1 MKLLK
6 SKDFVPVIKN
16 GSKYYGGH
24 QEWLKYE
31 GLSKFFRDRACVVT
45 AFTNVFFY
53 LFRKGPVDFDDY
65 NKVQFE
71 FYKRL
76 RPKANGV
83 PTAKALLRRI
93 DIINHVL
100 NLGLSYRMIEGRLT
114 KRLSLNEMIDFI
126 NEGLKKDSP
135 VILINWLSKDV
146 DIMSHHGLC
155 ITEMNEKNGKHEVVV
170 SSWARRH
177 KFYLEDFYKQRRTY
191 TGLIFFEKHNQ

>member
-1 MKLLK
+1 MKLTR
-6 SKDFVPVIKN
+6 SNDFVPVMK
-16 GSKYYGGH
+16 GGTKYYGGH

-31 GLSKFFRDRACVVT
+31 DLSKFFRDRACVVT

-53 LFRKGPVDFDDY
+53 LFRKGPVDFDQY

-71 FYKRL
+71 FYKRM

-100 NLGLSYRMIEGRLT
+100 DLNLSYRMIEGRIT
-114 KRLSLNEMIDFI
+114 KRLSLGQMIDFI
-126 NEGLKKDSP
+126 GDGLAKDSP
-135 VILINWLSKDV
+135 VIFINWLSRDIDV
-146 DIMSHHGLC
+146 MSHHGLC

-177 KFYLEDFYKQRRTY
+177 KFYLEDFYRQKRTY
-191 TGLIFFEKHNQ
+191 TGLIYFEKNPR

>member
-6 SKDFVPVIKN
+6 SKDFIPVIKN

-177 KFYLEDFYKQRRTY
+177 KFYLEDFYKQPRTY
-191 TGLIFFEKHNQ
+191 TGLIFFEKH

>member
-16 GSKYYGGH
+16 GLKYYGGH

-155 ITEMNEKNGKHEVVV
+155 ITEMNEKNGKHEIVV
-170 SSWARRH
+170 STWARCH

-191 TGLIFFEKHNQ
+191 TGLIFFEKHGQ

>member
-6 SKDFVPVIKN
+6 SKDFVPIIKN

-53 LFRKGPVDFDDY
+53 LFRKGAVDFDDY

-83 PTAKALLRRI
+83 PTAKALLKKI

-114 KRLSLNEMIDFI
+114 KRLSLDEMIDFI
-126 NEGLKKDSP
+126 NEGLAKDSP
-135 VILINWLSKDV
+135 VIFINWLSRDIDV
-146 DIMSHHGLC
+146 MSHHGLC
-155 ITEMNEKNGKHEVVV
+155 ITEMNEKNGKHELVV

-177 KFYLEDFYKQRRTY
+177 KFYLEDFYMQRRTY
-191 TGLIFFEKHNQ
+191 TGLIFFEKHSQ

>member
-1 MKLLK
+1 MKLSK
-6 SKDFVPVIKN
+6 SNDFVPVIKDN
-16 GSKYYGGH
+16 SKYYGGH
-24 QEWLKYE
+24 QERLKYE

-53 LFRKGPVDFDDY
+53 TFRKGLVDFDDY
-65 NKVQFE
+65 NKVQYE

-114 KRLSLNEMIDFI
+114 KRLSLNQMIDFI
-126 NEGLKKDSP
+126 NEGLAKDCP
-135 VILINWLSKDV
+135 VIFINWLSRDV
-146 DIMSHHGLC
+146 DVMSHHGLC

-170 SSWARRH
+170 SSWGRRH
-177 KFYLEDFYKQRRTY
+177 KFYLEDFYHQPRTY
-191 TGLIFFEKHNQ
+191 TGLIFFEKQS

>member
-6 SKDFVPVIKN
+6 SNDFVPVIKN

-100 NLGLSYRMIEGRLT
+100 NLNLSYKMIEGRLT
-114 KRLSLNEMIDFI
+114 KRLSIDEMIDFI
-126 NEGLKKDSP
+126 GEGLSKDSP
-135 VILINWLSKDV
+135 VIFINWLSKDIDV
-146 DIMSHHGLC
+146 MSHHGLC
-155 ITEMNEKNGKHEVVV
+155 ITEMNEKNGKHELVV

-191 TGLIFFEKHNQ
+191 TGLIFFEKHDR